1 MQKPKH
7 IILIVADSLRY
18 DSVYR
23 DGTPKLPYAEKHAIQ
38 FTQARSAGPWTLPSH
53 ASIFTGLMPHEH
65 IATSQTRSLNPNVP
79 TLAEKLGS
87 AGYATVQITANV
99 VTTEIFGL
107 DRGFDRV
114 IKIWDLIIPRVRSF
128 YKSLILLGKPR
139 VRKLLLSQNGITNLL
154 TEDLKVGNCWVQN
167 THKNIFRQAKSVLK
181 DANAKNQP
189 TFLFLNLMETH
200 FPYHVGPTFRL
211 SADSW
216 RDRLGELAGLYH
228 MVNQTFLTSERELI
242 SPRIGEILRNRQYK
256 SWDLLSKPLDRFL
269 RFTHEDQENL
279 VIFMSDHGDNFG
291 EQDWFYHFTNVT
303 DAGNRIPLFWLS
315 HDHSGPRAIDQPVS
329 ARNLYDSVLEAA
341 RIHHPGTGLFGLDS
355 ATAPVIESY
364 WYNNNGK
371 TLPKYKYNQLC
382 FVEGRQRYVLRRG
395 KWHSGKRQEGIEQE
409 EPFQP
414 LDPGFDPIQEAVVDR
429 ERQEFLR
436 NTVRGFEA
444 FSTRVAA

>member
-1 MQKPKH
+1 MARPNH
-7 IILIVADSLRY
+7 IVLIVADSLRY

-23 DGTPKLPYAEKHAIQ
+23 DGNPKLPYAEKNGIQ

-65 IATSQTRSLNPNVP
+65 LATSQSRALNPSAP
-79 TLAEKLGS
+79 TLAEKLS
-87 AGYATVQITANV
+87 EAGYSTVQITANV

-154 TEDLKVGNCWVQN
+154 TKDLKVGNCWVQN
-167 THKNIFRQAKSVLK
+167 THNNIFRQARSVLK
-181 DANAKNQP
+181 EADAKNQP

-211 SADSW
+211 SAESW
-216 RDRLGELAGLYH
+216 RDRLGEMAGLYH
-228 MVNQTFLTSERELI
+228 LVNQTFLTSERELI

-256 SWDLLSKPLDRFL
+256 SWDLLSRPMDRFL
-269 RFTHEDQENL
+269 RHTHQGRDNL

-303 DAGNRIPLFWLS
+303 DAGNRIPLFWLG
-315 HDHSGPRAIDQPVS
+315 HDHSQPGVVDRPVS
-329 ARNLYDSVLEAA
+329 ARNLYDSILDAA
-341 RIHHPGTGLFGLDS
+341 QIRHAGTGLFGLD
-355 ATAPVIESY
+355 TMTTPVIESY

-371 TLPKYKYNQLC
+371 TLPKYQYNQLC
-382 FVEGRQRYVLRRG
+382 FVEGEQRYVLRGG
-395 KWHSGKRQEGIEQE
+395 KWHSGKIQEGVERE
-409 EPFQP
+409 EAFHA
-414 LDPGFDPIQEAVVDR
+414 LEPGVDPIREAVIGE

-436 NTVRGFEA
+436 KTVRGFEE
-444 FSTRVAA
+444 FSARVAA